1 MSLYWP
7 NAKLAVEVVERPAY
21 SKSDKYPADTLVIL
35 VGTDQAADDELAD
48 EILELVS
55 RREDDFLYARM
66 LDETEPDSEKDEVE
80 PVASAEEKP
89 DAKPESDPKPEVPE
103 TVLRAEEKLVERLAI
118 HEDEQSEEDIDDE
131 LAEYLSYLGMQGALS
146 ACADRD
152 ACEGRHRRDA
162 PHIKIVLHSCD
173 HVTLGY

>member
-21 SKSDKYPADTLVIL
+21 SKNGKYPADTLVIL

-66 LDETEPDSEKDEVE
+66 LDDTEPDSEKDEAT
-80 PVASAEEKP
+80 PATDAE
-89 DAKPESDPKPEVPE
+89 AKPETDPGADPKPEVPE
-103 TVLRAEEKLVERLAI
+103 AVLRAEEKLVERLAI

-131 LAEYLSYLGMQGALS
+131 LAGYLSYLGMQSALS
-146 ACADRD
+146 TCADHD
-152 ACEGRHRRDA
+152 ACKGRRRDA
-162 PHIKIVLHSCD
+162 PHIKVVLHSCD